1 MSNCPKNC
9 FSLFINDESSEL
21 IPQKIRYDGQMNN
34 GMLALNIHTIYKN
47 DKKSTNNNAT
57 LKILKNT
64 LQIIDNVEFKI
75 DNKTVNIDSQIIE
88 KEKEE
93 QIKLINQ
100 NVLYEKNKDFELN
113 LGQIPQGKT
122 CELSI
127 NMILLSKNVG
137 SKTYKTFI
145 PIPNQFLE
153 RPSPDYFSFMIHCN
167 KQMKVS
173 NISIDSENANFT
185 FNPDDKTF
193 NINSIPLKPITL
205 FTELENDIKNMV
217 QCIMNDEYFLI
228 SVLPRYIRNLQ
239 QNDFIFVIDCSG
251 SMSGEPIAKVR
262 ECLGFYLHS
271 LPQNCKFNIILFG
284 GSYKCLFDKKL
295 VDNNAENLHIAEE
308 AAKNIDADLG
318 GTELFAPLVEA
329 YKQSQESLRN
339 GRFTQIFILT
349 DGEIDDEDSV
359 FQLVEENRSNCT
371 VNTIGVGNNVSERLI
386 NGKFDFVSNSTD
398 ISEKVLKTVSSA
410 LNPEMKNISVKILDD
425 DNNILLDIKLDSKCT
440 IQDGDLIHFIIK
452 RKDDEQNLINQVQ
465 LVGFVNDK
473 EVTSIVGDIH
483 RYFSENVSKSIIQR
497 ANQIEC
503 VEPKTLIDITSSQE
517 YNGKWK
523 CNQISILTNFLKEKS
538 NDAKFA
544 KKIDN
549 LNKAVEILTTVSR
562 IDDDDEINDIKST
575 IIALCIINTVY
586 KEEKQKWELVEKK
599 AFEWM
604 REKSQNIW
612 KNDILE
618 IIDSFSNPTKKSPL
632 SLREK
637 LQEKIA
643 PNTNSTIE
651 NQNNDNTEKKVLMN
665 LGKYEVILVKKE

>member
-1 MSNCPKNC
+1 
-9 FSLFINDESSEL
+9 
-21 IPQKIRYDGQMNN
+21 
-34 GMLALNIHTIYKN
+34 
-47 DKKSTNNNAT
+47 
-57 LKILKNT
+57 
-64 LQIIDNVEFKI
+64 
-75 DNKTVNIDSQIIE
+75 
-88 KEKEE
+88 
-93 QIKLINQ
+93 
-100 NVLYEKNKDFELN
+100 
-113 LGQIPQGKT
+113 
-122 CELSI
+122 
-127 NMILLSKNVG
+127 
-137 SKTYKTFI
+137 
-145 PIPNQFLE
+145 
-153 RPSPDYFSFMIHCN
+153 
-167 KQMKVS
+167 
-173 NISIDSENANFT
+173 
-185 FNPDDKTF
+185 
-193 NINSIPLKPITL
+193 
-205 FTELENDIKNMV
+205 
-217 QCIMNDEYFLI
+217 
-228 SVLPRYIRNLQ
+228 
-239 QNDFIFVIDCSG
+239 
-251 SMSGEPIAKVR
+251 
-262 ECLGFYLHS
+262 
-271 LPQNCKFNIILFG
+271 
-284 GSYKCLFDKKL
+284 
-295 VDNNAENLHIAEE
+295 
-308 AAKNIDADLG
+308 
-318 GTELFAPLVEA
+318 
-329 YKQSQESLRN
+329 
-339 GRFTQIFILT
+339 
-349 DGEIDDEDSV
+349 
-359 FQLVEENRSNCT
+359 
-371 VNTIGVGNNVSERLI
+371 
-386 NGKFDFVSNSTD
+386 
-398 ISEKVLKTVSSA
+398 
-410 LNPEMKNISVKILDD
+410 MKNISVKILDD